1 VDVLPLGLRLLEDPL
16 LALRAEL
23 HNRVTLVL
31 GPSGAG
37 KSTLINRLVPAA
49 NASTNIISK
58 ALNSGKHTTT
68 STTWYWVDAEKTTA
82 LLDSP
87 GFQEFGLN
95 HIAATDLAAY
105 MPDIRPYKEDCKFYN
120 CTHVHEPECGVRRAL
135 SDGNIDAGRYK
146 IYVEL
151 FAELSAPK
159 NY

>member
-1 VDVLPLGLRLLEDPL
+1 L
-16 LALRAEL
+16 AEL
-23 HNRVTLVL
+23 RQSLQNRTTLVL

-37 KSTLINRLVPAA
+37 KSTLINRLVPLA

-58 ALNSGKHTTT
+58 ALHSGKHTTT
-68 STTWYWVDAEKTTA
+68 STTWYWVDTNKTTA

-95 HIAATDLAAY
+95 HIAPGDLASC
-105 MPDIRPYKEDCKFYN
+105 MPDIKKYSDQCKFYN
-120 CTHVHEPECGVRRAL
+120 CTHVHEPDCGVRDAL
-135 SDGNIDAGRYK
+135 SKGQIDAGRYK

-151 FAELSAPK
+151 FTEMSAPK